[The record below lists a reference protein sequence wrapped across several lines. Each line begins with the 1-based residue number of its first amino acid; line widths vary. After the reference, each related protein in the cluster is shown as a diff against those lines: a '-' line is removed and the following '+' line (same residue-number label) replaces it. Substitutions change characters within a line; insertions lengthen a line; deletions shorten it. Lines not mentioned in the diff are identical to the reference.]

1 MIIENK
7 LAKPDKTIGQHSN
20 ELIEQ
25 AKLLYKLGYIKSDKL
40 FSDLLVAC
48 KKHDYGKANSEFQK
62 RVIKGGK
69 FNEEKEI
76 PHSILSVF
84 YVNESECN
92 EPISVYLA
100 IFFHHFNNSKEPLIN
115 IYQQNEKLVKKFL
128 YELGFN
134 DDDYNDINI
143 IIEDI
148 FDLLNLPLYTQEK
161 QYAVLLKGLLHKC
174 DYSASAGLDCEKVND
189 FLTDSLN
196 NWKNTRN
203 IHYNEL
209 QEFCIKNTDS
219 NLIVTAPTGMGKTEA
234 GLLWCGDNKC
244 FFVLPLKT
252 AINAMYER
260 IKKLC
265 GDNSQEDYKERVAL
279 VHSDMKS
286 YYLEDSIISG
296 KNYDF
301 AYAQCSKQ
309 LALPITICTPDQIFD
324 FALKYAGYEYKLAV
338 ASYSKFII
346 DEIQMYSPDVLA
358 AIIYAIEMIHTL
370 GGKVAVI
377 TATLPPFVRNEIEKI
392 LGTDVKTSDFSDK
405 GKLRHNVKV
414 YEKNLQ
420 SDDII
425 KIFDD
430 TICDKVKKYLVV
442 CNSIDIANK
451 MYTEIKNSDINASV
465 NLFHSNFTKSDRKTK
480 ENAILAASEKTNESM
495 NIPEIWISTSVVEAS
510 LDIDFDILITELSDL
525 FSLFQRFGRVNRK
538 GNKDFSSYNCF
549 VFTEIQGNA
558 HRFVDDDIHSLSKQA
573 ILSVDGIISEVLK
586 KELIDEYLSVEKIEK
601 SKYYQEYRKIYKYYK
616 EYVDYL
622 SLKKDGIRSIDR
634 SDAVP
639 IDVYNQNE
647 SAIEKALEVLKSDTY
662 SRDDKLKAN
671 EEILGF
677 TVSVPKFR
685 IDDYEIKKLKIKMPY
700 TKLPVIN
707 SSYDSECGIRFDK
720 EKKTKKQDKSDDNGE
735 PDNFI

>member
-203 IHYNEL
+203 IDYNEL

-346 DEIQMYSPDVLA
+346 DEI
-358 AIIYAIEMIHTL
+358 
-370 GGKVAVI
+370 
-377 TATLPPFVRNEIEKI
+377 
-392 LGTDVKTSDFSDK
+392 
-405 GKLRHNVKV
+405 
-414 YEKNLQ
+414 
-420 SDDII
+420 
-425 KIFDD
+425 
-430 TICDKVKKYLVV
+430 
-442 CNSIDIANK
+442 
-451 MYTEIKNSDINASV
+451 
-465 NLFHSNFTKSDRKTK
+465 
-480 ENAILAASEKTNESM
+480 
-495 NIPEIWISTSVVEAS
+495 
-510 LDIDFDILITELSDL
+510 
-525 FSLFQRFGRVNRK
+525 
-538 GNKDFSSYNCF
+538 
-549 VFTEIQGNA
+549 
-558 HRFVDDDIHSLSKQA
+558 
-573 ILSVDGIISEVLK
+573 
-586 KELIDEYLSVEKIEK
+586 
-601 SKYYQEYRKIYKYYK
+601 
-616 EYVDYL
+616 
-622 SLKKDGIRSIDR
+622 
-634 SDAVP
+634 
-639 IDVYNQNE
+639 
-647 SAIEKALEVLKSDTY
+647 
-662 SRDDKLKAN
+662 
-671 EEILGF
+671 
-677 TVSVPKFR
+677 
-685 IDDYEIKKLKIKMPY
+685 
-700 TKLPVIN
+700 
-707 SSYDSECGIRFDK
+707 
-720 EKKTKKQDKSDDNGE
+720 
-735 PDNFI
+735 

>member
-69 FNEEKEI
+69 FNEEKVI

-265 GDNSQEDYKERVAL
+265 GDNSQEDYKDRVAL

-451 MYTEIKNSDINASV
+451 MYLKLKNSEINADI
-465 NLFHSNFTKSDRKTK
+465 NLFHSNFTKNDRKDK
-480 ENAILAASEKTNESM
+480 ENEILKASEKPNESM

-601 SKYYQEYRKIYKYYK
+601 SKYYQKYRKIYKDYK
-616 EYVDYL
+616 VKVDYF

-639 IDVYNQNE
+639 IDVYNQHK

>member
-1 MIIENK
+1 MLYHHYNKDSPVTVFKENR
-7 LAKPDKTIGQHSN
+7 
-20 ELIEQ
+20 ELIE
-25 AKLLYKLGYIKSDKL
+25 
-40 FSDLLVAC
+40 
-48 KKHDYGKANSEFQK
+48 
-62 RVIKGGK
+62 
-69 FNEEKEI
+69 
-76 PHSILSVF
+76 
-84 YVNESECN
+84 
-92 EPISVYLA
+92 
-100 IFFHHFNNSKEPLIN
+100 
-115 IYQQNEKLVKKFL
+115 KFL
-128 YELGFN
+128 AEFGFDTNSYNKMKRNIKKIKDLFETELS
-134 DDDYNDINI
+134 D
-143 IIEDI
+143 E
-148 FDLLNLPLYTQEK
+148 EK
-161 QYAVLLKGLLHKC
+161 QYAVLLKGFLHKC
-174 DYSASAGLDCEKVND
+174 DYSASAGIECEKVND
-189 FLTDSLN
+189 FLNTSLN
-196 NWKNTRN
+196 EWETAENVS
-203 IHYNEL
+203 YNEL

-252 AINAMYER
+252 AINAMYGR
-260 IKKLC
+260 IKDLC
-265 GDNSQEDYKERVAL
+265 GKDFKERVAL

-286 YYLEDSIISG
+286 YYLEDSIING

-301 AYAQCSKQ
+301 VYAQYSKQ
-309 LALPITICTPDQIFD
+309 LSLPITVCTPDQIFD

-358 AIIYAIEMIHTL
+358 AVIYAIKMIHTL
-370 GGKVAVI
+370 GGKVAVL
-377 TATLPPFVRNEIEKI
+377 TATLPPFVKNELEKI
-392 LGTDVKTSDFSDK
+392 FGEDVKTADFSDK
-405 GKLRHNVKV
+405 GKLKHNVKV
-414 YEKNLQ
+414 QEKALQ

-425 KIFDD
+425 KIFND
-430 TICDKVKKYLVV
+430 TKCDQVKKYLVV

-451 MYTEIKNSDINASV
+451 MYLKLKNSEINADI
-465 NLFHSNFTKSDRKTK
+465 NLFHSNFTKNDRKTK

-558 HRFVDDDIHSLSKQA
+558 HHFVDDAIHSLSKQA

-601 SKYYQEYRKIYKYYK
+601 SKYFQEYRKIYKYYK
-616 EYVDYL
+616 ENVDYL

-685 IDDYEIKKLKIKMPY
+685 IDDYEIKKLKMPY
-700 TKLPVIN
+700 TELPVIN

>member
-1 MIIENK
+1 MNIEDK

-25 AKLLYKLGYIKSDKL
+25 AKLLYKLGYIKSEEL
-40 FSDLLVAC
+40 YSDLLVAC
-48 KKHDYGKANSEFQK
+48 KKHDCGKANSQFQK
-62 RVIKGGK
+62 RVQRGGK
-69 FNEEKEI
+69 FQPELEI
-76 PHSILSVF
+76 PHSILSTF
-84 YVNESECN
+84 FIDKSECIK
-92 EPISVYLA
+92 PISVYFAVLYHHYNKNSPVTVFKENCELIEKFLA
-100 IFFHHFNNSKEPLIN
+100 EFGFDTNSYNKMKRNIKKIKDLFKTELSKE
-115 IYQQNEKLVKKFL
+115 
-128 YELGFN
+128 
-134 DDDYNDINI
+134 
-143 IIEDI
+143 
-148 FDLLNLPLYTQEK
+148 EK
-161 QYAVLLKGLLHKC
+161 QYAVLLKGFLHKC

-196 NWKNTRN
+196 NWKNTQN

-338 ASYSKFII
+338 APYSKFII

-377 TATLPPFVRNEIEKI
+377 TATLPPFVRNELEKI

-465 NLFHSNFTKSDRKTK
+465 NLFHSNFTKNDRKTK
-480 ENAILAASEKTNESM
+480 ENAILAASEKTNEGM

-573 ILSVDGIISEVLK
+573 ILSVDGTISEVLK

-601 SKYYQEYRKIYKYYK
+601 SKYFQEYRKIYKYYK
-616 EYVDYL
+616 ENVDYL

-685 IDDYEIKKLKIKMPY
+685 IDDYEIKKLKMPY
-700 TKLPVIN
+700 TELPVIN

>member
-265 GDNSQEDYKERVAL
+265 GDNSQEDYKDRVAL

-451 MYTEIKNSDINASV
+451 MYLKLKNSEINADI
-465 NLFHSNFTKSDRKTK
+465 NLFHSNFTKNDRKDK
-480 ENAILAASEKTNESM
+480 ENEILKASEKPNESM

-601 SKYYQEYRKIYKYYK
+601 SKYYQKYRKIYKDYK
-616 EYVDYL
+616 VKVDYF

-639 IDVYNQNE
+639 IDVYNQHK

-707 SSYDSECGIRFDK
+707 SSYDSECGIRLDK

>member
-189 FLTDSLN
+189 FLTVSLN
-196 NWKNTRN
+196 NWKNTQN

-465 NLFHSNFTKSDRKTK
+465 NLFHSNFIKNDRKTK

-495 NIPEIWISTSVVEAS
+495 NLPEIWISTSVVEAS

-601 SKYYQEYRKIYKYYK
+601 SKYYQEYRKIYKDYK
-616 EYVDYL
+616 VKVDYF

-639 IDVYNQNE
+639 IDVYTQNE

-685 IDDYEIKKLKIKMPY
+685 IDDYEIKKLKMPY
-700 TKLPVIN
+700 TELPVIN

>member
-203 IHYNEL
+203 IHYNES

-265 GDNSQEDYKERVAL
+265 GDNSQEDYKDRVAL

-451 MYTEIKNSDINASV
+451 MYLKLKNSEINADI
-465 NLFHSNFTKSDRKTK
+465 NLFHSNFTKNDRKDK
-480 ENAILAASEKTNESM
+480 ENEILKASEKPNESM

-601 SKYYQEYRKIYKYYK
+601 SKYYQKYRKIYKDYK
-616 EYVDYL
+616 VKVDYF

-639 IDVYNQNE
+639 IDVYNQHK

>member
-1 MIIENK
+1 MNIEDK

-25 AKLLYKLGYIKSDKL
+25 AKLLYKLGYIKSDDL
-40 FSDLLVAC
+40 YSDLLVSC
-48 KKHDYGKANSEFQK
+48 LKHDNGKANSQFQK
-62 RVIKGGK
+62 RITKGGN
-69 FNEEKEI
+69 FQPEQEI
-76 PHSILSVF
+76 PHSILSTF
-84 YVNESECN
+84 FIDKSECIN
-92 EPISVYLA
+92 PVSVYFTVL
-100 IFFHHFNNSKEPLIN
+100 FHHCNKEFPVTVFNQNRELI
-115 IYQQNEKLVKKFL
+115 EKFL
-128 YELGFN
+128 AEFGFDTNSYNKMKRNIKKIKALFETELSN
-134 DDDYNDINI
+134 
-143 IIEDI
+143 E
-148 FDLLNLPLYTQEK
+148 EK

-189 FLTDSLN
+189 FLTVSLN
-196 NWKNTRN
+196 NWKNTQN

-252 AINAMYER
+252 AINAMYGR
-260 IKKLC
+260 IKDLC
-265 GDNSQEDYKERVAL
+265 GKDFKERVAL

-286 YYLEDSIISG
+286 YYLEDSIING

-301 AYAQCSKQ
+301 VYAQYSKQ
-309 LALPITICTPDQIFD
+309 LSLPITVCTPDQIFD

-465 NLFHSNFTKSDRKTK
+465 NLFHSNFTKNDRKTK

-558 HRFVDDDIHSLSKQA
+558 HRFVDDAIHSLSKQA

-601 SKYYQEYRKIYKYYK
+601 SKYFQEYRKIYKYYK
-616 EYVDYL
+616 ENVDYL
-622 SLKKDGIRSIDR
+622 SLKNEGIRSIDR

-647 SAIEKALEVLKSDTY
+647 SVIEKALDVLKSDTY

-685 IDDYEIKKLKIKMPY
+685 IDNNEIKNLEIKMPY

>member
-265 GDNSQEDYKERVAL
+265 GDNSQEDYKDRVAL

-451 MYTEIKNSDINASV
+451 MYLKLKNSEINADI
-465 NLFHSNFTKSDRKTK
+465 NLFHSNFTKNDRKDK
-480 ENAILAASEKTNESM
+480 ENEILKASEKPNESM

-601 SKYYQEYRKIYKYYK
+601 SKYYQKYRKIYKDYK
-616 EYVDYL
+616 VKVDYF

-639 IDVYNQNE
+639 IDVYNQHK

>member
-174 DYSASAGLDCEKVND
+174 DYSASAGIECEKVND
-189 FLTDSLN
+189 FLNTSLN
-196 NWKNTRN
+196 EWETAENVS
-203 IHYNEL
+203 YNEL

-252 AINAMYER
+252 AINAMYGR
-260 IKKLC
+260 IKDLC
-265 GDNSQEDYKERVAL
+265 GKDFKERVAL

-286 YYLEDSIISG
+286 YYLEDSIING

-301 AYAQCSKQ
+301 VYAQYSKQ
-309 LALPITICTPDQIFD
+309 LSLPITVCTPDQIFD

-358 AIIYAIEMIHTL
+358 AVIYAIKMIHTL
-370 GGKVAVI
+370 GGKVAVL
-377 TATLPPFVRNEIEKI
+377 TATLPPFVKNELEKI
-392 LGTDVKTSDFSDK
+392 FGEDVKTADFSDK
-405 GKLRHNVKV
+405 GKLKHNVKV
-414 YEKNLQ
+414 QEKALQ

-425 KIFDD
+425 KIFND
-430 TICDKVKKYLVV
+430 TKCDKVKKYLVV

-451 MYTEIKNSDINASV
+451 MYLKLKNSEINADI
-465 NLFHSNFTKSDRKTK
+465 NLFHSNFTKNDRKDK
-480 ENAILAASEKTNESM
+480 ENEILKASEKPNESM

-601 SKYYQEYRKIYKYYK
+601 SKYYQKYRKIYKDYK
-616 EYVDYL
+616 VKVDYF

-639 IDVYNQNE
+639 IDVYNQHK
-647 SAIEKALEVLKSDTY
+647 SAIEKALYVLKSDTY

-685 IDDYEIKKLKIKMPY
+685 IDDYEIKKLKMPY
-700 TKLPVIN
+700 TELPVIN

-720 EKKTKKQDKSDDNGE
+720 EKKTKKQDKSDDKGE

>member
-558 HRFVDDDIHSLSKQA
+558 HRFVDDAIHSLSKQA

-601 SKYYQEYRKIYKYYK
+601 SKYYQKYRKIYKDYK
-616 EYVDYL
+616 EKVDYF

-647 SAIEKALEVLKSDTY
+647 SAIEKALYVLKSDTY

-700 TKLPVIN
+700 TELPVIN

-720 EKKTKKQDKSDDNGE
+720 EKKTQKQDKSDDNGE

>member
-196 NWKNTRN
+196 NWKNTQN

-286 YYLEDSIISG
+286 YYLEESIING

-358 AIIYAIEMIHTL
+358 AIIYAIEMIRTL

-405 GKLRHNVKV
+405 GKLKHNVKV
-414 YEKNLQ
+414 QEKALQ

-425 KIFDD
+425 KIFND
-430 TICDKVKKYLVV
+430 TKCDKVKKYLVV

-465 NLFHSNFTKSDRKTK
+465 NLFHSNFTKIDRKTK

-601 SKYYQEYRKIYKYYK
+601 SKYFQEYRKIYKYYK
-616 EYVDYL
+616 ENVDYL

-685 IDDYEIKKLKIKMPY
+685 IDNNEIKNLEIKMPY
-700 TKLPVIN
+700 TELPVIN

>member
-189 FLTDSLN
+189 FLTASLN

-252 AINAMYER
+252 AINAMYVR

-286 YYLEDSIISG
+286 YYLEDSIING

-358 AIIYAIEMIHTL
+358 AVIYAIKMIHTL
-370 GGKVAVI
+370 GGKVAVL
-377 TATLPPFVRNEIEKI
+377 TATLPPFVKNELEKI
-392 LGTDVKTSDFSDK
+392 FGEDVKTADFSDK
-405 GKLRHNVKV
+405 GKLKHNVKV
-414 YEKNLQ
+414 QEKALQ

-425 KIFDD
+425 KIFND
-430 TICDKVKKYLVV
+430 TKCDKVKKYLVV

-451 MYTEIKNSDINASV
+451 MYLELKNSEINADI
-465 NLFHSNFTKSDRKTK
+465 NLFHSNFTKDDRKDK
-480 ENAILAASEKTNESM
+480 ENEILKASKKPNESM

-558 HRFVDDDIHSLSKQA
+558 HRFVDDAIHSLSKQA

-601 SKYYQEYRKIYKYYK
+601 SKYYQKYRKIYKDYK

-720 EKKTKKQDKSDDNGE
+720 EKKTKKQDKSDDN
-735 PDNFI
+735 

>member
-148 FDLLNLPLYTQEK
+148 FDLLNLPLYAQEK

-189 FLTDSLN
+189 FLTASLN

-377 TATLPPFVRNEIEKI
+377 TATLPQFVRNEIEKI

-465 NLFHSNFTKSDRKTK
+465 NLFHSNFIKNDRKTK

-586 KELIDEYLSVEKIEK
+586 KELIDEYLSVEKIEH
-601 SKYYQEYRKIYKYYK
+601 SKYCQDYRKIYKYYK
-616 EYVDYL
+616 DKFDYL
-622 SLKKDGIRSIDR
+622 SLKKEGIRSIDR

-647 SAIEKALEVLKSDTY
+647 SAIEKALDVLKSDTY

-685 IDDYEIKKLKIKMPY
+685 IDNYEIKKIEMPY

>member
-128 YELGFN
+128 YEIGFN

-265 GDNSQEDYKERVAL
+265 GDNSQEDYKDRVAL

-451 MYTEIKNSDINASV
+451 MYLKLKNSEINADI
-465 NLFHSNFTKSDRKTK
+465 NLFHSNFTKNDRKDK
-480 ENAILAASEKTNESM
+480 ENEILKASEKPNESM

-601 SKYYQEYRKIYKYYK
+601 SKYYQKYRKIYKDYK
-616 EYVDYL
+616 VKVDYF

-639 IDVYNQNE
+639 IDVYNQHK

>member
-203 IHYNEL
+203 IDYNEL

-451 MYTEIKNSDINASV
+451 MYLKLKNSEINADI
-465 NLFHSNFTKSDRKTK
+465 NLFHSNFTKNDRKDK
-480 ENAILAASEKTNESM
+480 ENEILKASEKPNESM

-601 SKYYQEYRKIYKYYK
+601 SKYYQKYRKIYKDYK
-616 EYVDYL
+616 VKVDYF

-639 IDVYNQNE
+639 IDVYNQHK

>member
-203 IHYNEL
+203 IDYNEL

-286 YYLEDSIISG
+286 YYLEESIING

-465 NLFHSNFTKSDRKTK
+465 NLFHSNFIKNDRKTK

-558 HRFVDDDIHSLSKQA
+558 HRFVDDAIHSLSKQA

-601 SKYYQEYRKIYKYYK
+601 SKYYQKYRKIYKDYK
-616 EYVDYL
+616 VKVDYF

-647 SAIEKALEVLKSDTY
+647 SAIEKALDVLKSDTY

-677 TVSVPKFR
+677 TVSVSKFR
-685 IDDYEIKKLKIKMPY
+685 IDDYEIKKLKMPY
-700 TKLPVIN
+700 TELPVIN

>member
-265 GDNSQEDYKERVAL
+265 GDNSQEDYKDRVAL

-451 MYTEIKNSDINASV
+451 MYLKLKNSEINADI
-465 NLFHSNFTKSDRKTK
+465 NLFHSNFTKNDRKDK
-480 ENAILAASEKTNESM
+480 ENEILKASEKPNESM

-601 SKYYQEYRKIYKYYK
+601 SKYYQKYRKIYKDYK
-616 EYVDYL
+616 VKVDYF

-685 IDDYEIKKLKIKMPY
+685 IDDYEIKKLKMPY
-700 TKLPVIN
+700 TELPVIN

>member
-265 GDNSQEDYKERVAL
+265 GDNSQEDYKDRVAF

-451 MYTEIKNSDINASV
+451 MYLKLKNSEINADI
-465 NLFHSNFTKSDRKTK
+465 NLFHSNFTKNDRKDK
-480 ENAILAASEKTNESM
+480 ENEILKASEKPNESM

-601 SKYYQEYRKIYKYYK
+601 SKYYQKYRKIYKDYK
-616 EYVDYL
+616 VKVDYF

-639 IDVYNQNE
+639 IDVYNQHK

>member
-1 MIIENK
+1 MNIEDK

-25 AKLLYKLGYIKSDKL
+25 AKLLYKLGYIKSEEL
-40 FSDLLVAC
+40 YSDLLVAC
-48 KKHDYGKANSEFQK
+48 KKHDYGKANSQFQK
-62 RVIKGGK
+62 RVQRGGK
-69 FNEEKEI
+69 FQPELEI
-76 PHSILSVF
+76 PHNVLSIF
-84 YVNESECN
+84 YIDKSECN
-92 EPISVYLA
+92 KPDSVYFA
-100 IFFHHFNNSKEPLIN
+100 VMYHHDNKESPITVFGENKELIETFISELGLETASYN
-115 IYQQNEKLVKKFL
+115 KMKRNVKKIKDL
-128 YELGFN
+128 
-134 DDDYNDINI
+134 
-143 IIEDI
+143 
-148 FDLLNLPLYTQEK
+148 FDKKLSEPEK

-189 FLTDSLN
+189 FLTASLN
-196 NWKNTRN
+196 NWKNTQN
-203 IHYNEL
+203 IHYYEL

-265 GDNSQEDYKERVAL
+265 GDNSQEDYKGRVAL

-465 NLFHSNFTKSDRKTK
+465 NLFHSNFTKNDRKTK

-558 HRFVDDDIHSLSKQA
+558 HRFVSLKF
-573 ILSVDGIISEVLK
+573 L

-601 SKYYQEYRKIYKYYK
+601 SKYFQEYRKIYKYYK
-616 EYVDYL
+616 ENVDYL

-685 IDDYEIKKLKIKMPY
+685 IDDYEIKKLKMPY
-700 TKLPVIN
+700 TELPVIN

>member
-174 DYSASAGLDCEKVND
+174 DYSASAGLDCEKLND

-265 GDNSQEDYKERVAL
+265 GDNSQENYKERVAL

-392 LGTDVKTSDFSDK
+392 LGTDVKISDFSDK
-405 GKLRHNVKV
+405 GKLKHNVKV
-414 YEKNLQ
+414 QEKALQ

-425 KIFDD
+425 KIFND
-430 TICDKVKKYLVV
+430 TKCDKVKKYLVV

-465 NLFHSNFTKSDRKTK
+465 NLFHSNFTKNDRKTK

-601 SKYYQEYRKIYKYYK
+601 SKYFQEYRKIYKYYK
-616 EYVDYL
+616 ENVDYL

-647 SAIEKALEVLKSDTY
+647 SAIEKALYVLKSDTY

-685 IDDYEIKKLKIKMPY
+685 IDDYEIKKLKMPY
-700 TKLPVIN
+700 TELPVIN

>member
-265 GDNSQEDYKERVAL
+265 GDNSQEDYKDRVAL

-451 MYTEIKNSDINASV
+451 MYLKLKNSEINADI
-465 NLFHSNFTKSDRKTK
+465 NLFHSNFTKNDRKDK
-480 ENAILAASEKTNESM
+480 ENEILKASEKPNESM

-601 SKYYQEYRKIYKYYK
+601 SKYYQKYRKIYKDYK
-616 EYVDYL
+616 VKVDYF

-639 IDVYNQNE
+639 IDVYNQHK

-735 PDNFI
+735 PDNYI

>member
-1 MIIENK
+1 MNIENK

-25 AKLLYKLGYIKSDKL
+25 AKLLYKLGYIKSDDL
-40 FSDLLVAC
+40 YSDLLVSC
-48 KKHDYGKANSEFQK
+48 LKHDNGKANSQFQK
-62 RVIKGGK
+62 RITKGGN
-69 FNEEKEI
+69 FQPEQEI
-76 PHSILSVF
+76 PHNILSTF
-84 YVNESECN
+84 FIDKSECIN
-92 EPISVYLA
+92 PVSVYFAVL
-100 IFFHHFNNSKEPLIN
+100 FHHCNKEFPVTVFNQNRELI
-115 IYQQNEKLVKKFL
+115 EKFL
-128 YELGFN
+128 AEFGFDTN
-134 DDDYNDINI
+134 SYNKMKRNI
-143 IIEDI
+143 KKIKALFETKLSDE
-148 FDLLNLPLYTQEK
+148 EK

-324 FALKYAGYEYKLAV
+324 FALKYAGYEYKLVV

-442 CNSIDIANK
+442 CN
-451 MYTEIKNSDINASV
+451 
-465 NLFHSNFTKSDRKTK
+465 
-480 ENAILAASEKTNESM
+480 
-495 NIPEIWISTSVVEAS
+495 
-510 LDIDFDILITELSDL
+510 
-525 FSLFQRFGRVNRK
+525 
-538 GNKDFSSYNCF
+538 
-549 VFTEIQGNA
+549 
-558 HRFVDDDIHSLSKQA
+558 
-573 ILSVDGIISEVLK
+573 
-586 KELIDEYLSVEKIEK
+586 
-601 SKYYQEYRKIYKYYK
+601 
-616 EYVDYL
+616 
-622 SLKKDGIRSIDR
+622 
-634 SDAVP
+634 
-639 IDVYNQNE
+639 
-647 SAIEKALEVLKSDTY
+647 
-662 SRDDKLKAN
+662 
-671 EEILGF
+671 
-677 TVSVPKFR
+677 
-685 IDDYEIKKLKIKMPY
+685 
-700 TKLPVIN
+700 
-707 SSYDSECGIRFDK
+707 
-720 EKKTKKQDKSDDNGE
+720 
-735 PDNFI
+735 

>member
-265 GDNSQEDYKERVAL
+265 GDNSQEDYKDRVAL

-451 MYTEIKNSDINASV
+451 MYLKLKNSEINADI
-465 NLFHSNFTKSDRKTK
+465 NLFHSNFTKNDRKDK
-480 ENAILAASEKTNESM
+480 ENEILKASEKTNESM

-601 SKYYQEYRKIYKYYK
+601 SKYFKEYRKIYKYYK
-616 EYVDYL
+616 ENVDYL

-685 IDDYEIKKLKIKMPY
+685 IDDYEIKKLKMPY
-700 TKLPVIN
+700 TELPVID

-720 EKKTKKQDKSDDNGE
+720 EKKTKKQDKSDDKGE

>member
-265 GDNSQEDYKERVAL
+265 GDNSQEDYKDRVAL

-358 AIIYAIEMIHTL
+358 AIIYAIEMIRTL

-405 GKLRHNVKV
+405 GKLKHNVKV
-414 YEKNLQ
+414 QEKALQ

-425 KIFDD
+425 KIFND
-430 TICDKVKKYLVV
+430 TKCDKVKKYLVV

-465 NLFHSNFTKSDRKTK
+465 NLFHSNFIKNDRKTK

-538 GNKDFSSYNCF
+538 GNKDFSSSNCF

-601 SKYYQEYRKIYKYYK
+601 SKYFQEYRKIYKYYK

-622 SLKKDGIRSIDR
+622 SLKKDGIRSFDR

-647 SAIEKALEVLKSDTY
+647 SAIEKALYVLKSDTY

-685 IDDYEIKKLKIKMPY
+685 IDDYEIKKLKMPY
-700 TKLPVIN
+700 TELPVIN